1 MNNGQTYELGFL
13 ALSTLSAKDVEA
25 LQTTLT
31 ETVGSV
37 GGQVASH
44 GDVHFIDLAYEMVKK
59 VGSKNTR
66 HDQAYFSWIKFTIEA
81 ASVNA
86 LDAQI
91 KKQDSVLRYILLKTD
106 SDDSLTDVFS
116 AELEEGEEEV
126 KEEVKETSEKEDA
139 SVEVEE
145 KTETVASD
153 DLTKI
158 EGIGPVIATTL
169 TNAGIGTYANLADAS
184 ADSVMEII
192 TGVRG
197 NHDPATWAQQAT
209 LARDGK
215 WDELKTL
222 QDELDGGKEV

>member
-13 ALSTLSAKDVEA
+13 ALSTLSSQDVEA
-25 LQTTLT
+25 LQTKLT
-31 ETVGSV
+31 ELVGTV
-37 GGQVASH
+37 GGQVVSH

-81 ASVNA
+81 ASVNE
-86 LDAQI
+86 LDAAV
-91 KKQDSVLRYILLKTD
+91 KKNESLLRYMVIKTD
-106 SDDSLTDVFS
+106 SDDSVTDVFS
-116 AELEEGEEEV
+116 AESDEDDAVEAKESEASTTEV
-126 KEEVKETSEKEDA
+126 A
-139 SVEVEE
+139 E
-145 KTETVASD
+145 KTEEKAESVASE

-169 TNAGIGTYANLADAS
+169 GNAGIGTYAALADAS
-184 ADSVMEII
+184 VDSVMEII

-197 NHDPATWAQQAT
+197 NHDPSTWANQAS

-222 QDELDGGKEV
+222 QDELNGGKEA